1 MTFTITSE
9 AKGEAVL
16 VHLTGD
22 VDVDAAARLR
32 HALAGAIR
40 SGFVDLVV
48 DLRSVTF
55 IDSTG
60 LGVLV
65 GALRDVRRRDGRLE
79 IVVGDSPLV
88 RMLRI
93 SSLDQLF
100 VVHDDVP
107 ACFLP
112 TQRPE
117 GTPAPQPDDC
127 HRGAC
132 TGGAEA

>member
-1 MTFTITSE
+1 MTCTITSE
-9 AKGEAVL
+9 ADGDGVVVRVAGE
-16 VHLTGD
+16 

-32 HALAGAIR
+32 HALTRAIR

-65 GALRDVRRRDGRLE
+65 GALRDVRRRQGHLE
-79 IVVGDSPLV
+79 VVVCDAGLV
-88 RMLRI
+88 RLLRI

-100 VVHDDVP
+100 VVHEELP
-107 ACFLP
+107 EALP
-112 TQRPE
+112 TQRPDDTPVRRPHDCPRSAPGG
-117 GTPAPQPDDC
+117 GT
-127 HRGAC
+127 GA
-132 TGGAEA
+132 